1 MAANRHNRSAECD
14 QPDVQL
20 KTKQS
25 DNQPTRFQPSQQN
38 NHPTTRQTKPSL
50 EMRTKMRLLLLLL
63 SLLPFL
69 STANPYWLDMDSR
82 LLESKNLKSPD
93 QKNVDD
99 YLLGSRQESTNLKN
113 PDQKQVD
120 PYSIVACDCRYSFS
134 QLPN

>member
-1 MAANRHNRSAECD
+1 
-14 QPDVQL
+14 
-20 KTKQS
+20 
-25 DNQPTRFQPSQQN
+25 
-38 NHPTTRQTKPSL
+38 
-50 EMRTKMRLLLLLL
+50 MRTKMRLLLLFFPLL
-63 SLLPFL
+63 LLPFW

-93 QKNVDD
+93 RKNADD
-99 YLLGSRQESTNLKN
+99 YLLGSHLESTNVKN

>member
-1 MAANRHNRSAECD
+1 
-14 QPDVQL
+14 
-20 KTKQS
+20 
-25 DNQPTRFQPSQQN
+25 
-38 NHPTTRQTKPSL
+38 
-50 EMRTKMRLLLLLL
+50 MRTKMRLLLLLFT
-63 SLLPFL
+63 LLPFL

-99 YLLGSRQESTNLKN
+99 YLLGSRLESTNLKN

-134 QLPN
+134 QLAN